1 MKVDFSVKE
10 HELLVRLKLI
20 ERSIKRVLLYVDKGV
35 LEIPE
40 NLRGYSLITDL
51 NDIDELC
58 DRNQN
63 YFQMWKE
70 TEVVTMEVMKQMIK
84 DGDGGND
91 TTHIYTDLCTNCDE
105 VVQYTDVFSCCPN
118 CLTSF

>member
-1 MKVDFSVKE
+1 MKVDFSVRE

-20 ERSIKRVLLYVDKGV
+20 ERSINRVLSHVDKGT
-35 LEIPE
+35 LELPE
-40 NLRGYSLITDL
+40 IEGYSLITDL
-51 NDIDELC
+51 NDIHELC

-70 TEVVTMEVMKQMIK
+70 TEAVTMEVMKEEEDSVSK
-84 DGDGGND
+84 DDNI
-91 TTHIYTDLCTNCDE
+91 TRIYKDLCNKCDE
-105 VVQYTDVFSCCPN
+105 VIEYTDVFSCCPN

>member
-1 MKVDFSVKE
+1 MKVDFSVRE

-20 ERSIKRVLLYVDKGV
+20 ERSIKRVLSHVDKGT
-35 LEIPE
+35 LELPE
-40 NLRGYSLITDL
+40 IEGYSLITDL
-51 NDIDELC
+51 NDIHELC

-70 TEVVTMEVMKQMIK
+70 TEAVTMEGMKEMIK
-84 DGDGGND
+84 DDDGGND
-91 TTHIYTDLCTNCDE
+91 TTHIYTDLCSKCDE
-105 VVQYTDVFSCCPN
+105 VVQYTDVFTCCPN